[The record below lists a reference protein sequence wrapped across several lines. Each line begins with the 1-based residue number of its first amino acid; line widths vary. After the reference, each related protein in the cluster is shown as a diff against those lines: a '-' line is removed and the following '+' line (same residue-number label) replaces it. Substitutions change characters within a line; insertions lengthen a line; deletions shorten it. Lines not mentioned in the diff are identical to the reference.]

1 MNQRDLSELRR
12 RLNPDKRNPT
22 VLRGCYVDSE
32 GKVISTFVQAVARLP
47 QEENEKYMALFKKC
61 LSGTAG
67 QNLLPID
74 FTPEQVE
81 TGEAHRLLMTLR
93 DTGLQDASAVD
104 EFCGRAIAYVRAKH
118 DELAQSVDAQQAADN
133 YLILLLH
140 DGYDLPVRTAD
151 DELDREQSS
160 EMFSYILCAVCPVRQ
175 SKPSLRYFAAESEF
189 HSRETDWVVG
199 VPDLGFLFPAFEER
213 SANVHRAL
221 YYTRDAADLHDAFLQ
236 SVFNAQPQMTA
247 PEQKEALQAIL
258 QETLQEECSLDVVQ
272 TMHETVSAMIEEQKA
287 DKNAEALCLTGRDV
301 KQVLENCGVSQEKQA
316 AFEERYA
323 ESFGEQAAIPA
334 VNVVAPKQFRIDTP
348 NVSIKV
354 DPEHSDLVETRMID
368 GRYYIV
374 ILADGDVEVNGMRIS
389 C

>member
-32 GKVISTFVQAVARLP
+32 GKVISTFVQAVGRLP

-140 DGYDLPVRTAD
+140 DGYDLPVRTAG

-213 SANVHRAL
+213 SANIYRAL

-374 ILADGDVEVNGMRIS
+374 ILADGDVEVNGMRIN

>member
-1 MNQRDLSELRR
+1 MKQKAIVFDLDGVICFTDKYHYQAWKALADELGIYFDEEINNR
-12 RLNPDKRNPT
+12 
-22 VLRGCYVDSE
+22 LRGVS
-32 GKVISTFVQAVARLP
+32 R
-47 QEENEKYMALFKKC
+47 MASFEIIL
-61 LSGTAG
+61 
-67 QNLLPID
+67 
-74 FTPEQVE
+74 ERYH
-81 TGEAHRLLMTLR
+81 GEPLT
-93 DTGLQDASAVD
+93 
-104 EFCGRAIAYVRAKH
+104 
-118 DELAQSVDAQQAADN
+118 
-133 YLILLLH
+133 
-140 DGYDLPVRTAD
+140 
-151 DELDREQSS
+151 
-160 EMFSYILCAVCPVRQ
+160 
-175 SKPSLRYFAAESEF
+175 
-189 HSRETDWVVG
+189 
-199 VPDLGFLFPAFEER
+199 
-213 SANVHRAL
+213 
-221 YYTRDAADLHDAFLQ
+221 
-236 SVFNAQPQMTA
+236 

>member
-1 MNQRDLSELRR
+1 MN
-12 RLNPDKRNPT
+12 
-22 VLRGCYVDSE
+22 
-32 GKVISTFVQAVARLP
+32 
-47 QEENEKYMALFKKC
+47 
-61 LSGTAG
+61 
-67 QNLLPID
+67 ID

-140 DGYDLPVRTAD
+140 DGYDLPVRTAG

-221 YYTRDAADLHDAFLQ
+221 YYTRDAADLHEAFLQ